1 MYNICGKFYA
11 AIFKLLHIIIMYKS
25 EKEIQAK
32 IQEIASKLKQLRKD
46 KGYTSYETFAFEHDL
61 NRVQYW
67 RVENGQNIT
76 LKTLLNILSIHNIS
90 IEDFFAD
97 GST

>member
-11 AIFKLLHIIIMYKS
+11 TIFKLLQIIIMYKS

-32 IQEIASKLKQLRKD
+32 IQDIASKLKQLRKD

-76 LKTLLNILSIHNIS
+76 LKTLLNILSIHNLS
-90 IEDFFAD
+90 IEEFF
-97 GST
+97 TEIPT

>member
-1 MYNICGKFYA
+1 
-11 AIFKLLHIIIMYKS
+11 MYKS

-32 IQEIASKLKQLRKD
+32 IQDIASKLKQLRKD
-46 KGYTSYETFAFEHDL
+46 KGYTSYETFAFEHDI

-76 LKTLLNILSIHNIS
+76 LKTLLNILSIHNVS
-90 IEDFFAD
+90 IEEFFAD
-97 GST
+97 TST

>member
-11 AIFKLLHIIIMYKS
+11 TIFKLLHTIMYKS

-32 IQEIASKLKQLRKD
+32 IQDIASKLKQLRKD
-46 KGYTSYETFAFEHDL
+46 KGYTSYETFAFEHNL

-76 LKTLLNILSIHNIS
+76 LKTLLNILSIHNVR
-90 IEDFFAD
+90 IEDFFAES
-97 GST
+97 ST